1 MTPRRGDG
9 PDEPT
14 FTERARREQLI
25 DATIDVIS
33 TRGYPATSLSAIAER
48 AGLSK
53 AAVLYHFPSK
63 DKLTRAALEQVMEQF
78 SAYVTERLARAAG
91 PRDAIVAYVRAM
103 IGYQQANRR
112 QVRVITEMLLDDGGG
127 TSRSSEVESGGGTR
141 LKTPGS
147 HDTHGRWQGLADL
160 LTEGQKAGVLREFD
174 PRTVALAIGG
184 AIDGVIAHWLAHP
197 ELDLDAAAAELE
209 EFTLN
214 AIERR
219 S

>member
-1 MTPRRGDG
+1 MTPRREAG
-9 PDEPT
+9 PDALT
-14 FTERARREQLI
+14 FTERGRRQQLI
-25 DATIDVIS
+25 EATIDLIS

-53 AAVLYHFPSK
+53 AAVLYHFSSK
-63 DKLTRAALEQVMEQF
+63 DNLTRAALEQVMEQF
-78 SAYVTERLARAAG
+78 RGHVGERVARAAG

-103 IGYQQANRR
+103 IGYQQAHRR
-112 QVRVITEMLLDDGGG
+112 QVRVITEMLLDDD
-127 TSRSSEVESGGGTR
+127 GGTR

-147 HDTHGRWQGLADL
+147 HDTHGRWQALAAL
-160 LTEGQKAGVLREFD
+160 LTEGQEAGVFREFD
-174 PRTVALAIGG
+174 AQTIALAIGG

-214 AIERR
+214 AIEPRR
-219 S
+219 

>member
-14 FTERARREQLI
+14 FTERARRQQLI
-25 DATIDVIS
+25 DATIDLIS

-53 AAVLYHFPSK
+53 AAVLYHFSSK
-63 DKLTRAALEQVMEQF
+63 DKLTRAALEQVLEQF
-78 SAYVTERLARAAG
+78 GAYVAERLARAAG
-91 PRDAIVAYVRAM
+91 PREAIVAYVRAM

-112 QVRVITEMLLDDGGG
+112 QVRVITEMLLDDD
-127 TSRSSEVESGGGTR
+127 GGTR

-147 HDTHGRWQGLADL
+147 HDTGGRWQALADL

-174 PRTVALAIGG
+174 PQTIALAIGG

-197 ELDLDAAAAELE
+197 ELDLDAAAVELE
-209 EFTLN
+209 EFTLL

>member
-1 MTPRRGDG
+1 MTPRRGAD

-14 FTERARREQLI
+14 FTERARRQQLI
-25 DATIDVIS
+25 EATIDLIS

-53 AAVLYHFPSK
+53 AAVLYHFSSK
-63 DKLTRAALEQVMEQF
+63 DNLTRAALEQVIEQF
-78 SAYVTERLARAAG
+78 SAYVTERLARASG
-91 PRDAIVAYVRAM
+91 PREAVVTYVRAM

-112 QVRVITEMLLDDGGG
+112 QVRVITEMLLDDH
-127 TSRSSEVESGGGTR
+127 GGTR

-147 HDTHGRWQGLADL
+147 HDTHGRWQALAAL
-160 LTEGQKAGVLREFD
+160 LTEGQQAGVFREFD
-174 PRTVALAIGG
+174 VRTVALAIGG
-184 AIDGVIAHWLAHP
+184 AIDGVIAHWLVHP

-219 S
+219 P

>member
-53 AAVLYHFPSK
+53 AAVLYHFSSK

-112 QVRVITEMLLDDGGG
+112 QVRVITEMLLDD
-127 TSRSSEVESGGGTR
+127 EGGTR

-147 HDTHGRWQGLADL
+147 HDTHGRRQALADL

-174 PRTVALAIGG
+174 PQAVALAIGG

>member
-9 PDEPT
+9 PDAAPT
-14 FTERARREQLI
+14 FTERARRQQLI
-25 DATIDVIS
+25 EATIDLVS

-53 AAVLYHFPSK
+53 AAVLYHFSSK
-63 DKLTRAALEQVMEQF
+63 DNLTRAALEQVLEQF
-78 SAYVTERLARAAG
+78 SAHVAERLARASG
-91 PRDAIVAYVRAM
+91 PRDRLVAYVRAM
-103 IGYQQANRR
+103 VGYQQAHRR
-112 QVRVITEMLLDDGGG
+112 HVRVITEMLLDDA
-127 TSRSSEVESGGGTR
+127 GGTR

-147 HDTHGRWQGLADL
+147 HDTHDRWQHLAHL
-160 LTEGQKAGVLREFD
+160 LTEGQQAGVFREFD
-174 PRTVALAIGG
+174 PQTMALAIGG

-197 ELDLDAAAAELE
+197 EFDLDPAAAELE

-219 S
+219 D